1 MVSRTKE
8 LSRHCISVFDLLY
21 NVVLMPDTEIKEGD
35 GRSRFMYNKIK
46 RFLKLSK
53 IAKISSTIF
62 LFLFL
67 WKDLNGKTC

>member
-46 RFLKLSK
+46 RF
-53 IAKISSTIF
+53 
-62 LFLFL
+62 
-67 WKDLNGKTC
+67 